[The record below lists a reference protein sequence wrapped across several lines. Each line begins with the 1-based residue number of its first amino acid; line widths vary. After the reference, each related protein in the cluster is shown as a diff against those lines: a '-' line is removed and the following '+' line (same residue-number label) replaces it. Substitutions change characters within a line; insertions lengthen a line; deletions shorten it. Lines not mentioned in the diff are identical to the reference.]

1 MIDLENRD
9 PLSPMLTKKELSQIS
24 VFDIHTSYAKNITS
38 ERRLKMV
45 KESNRLKAYYKSI
58 RS

>member
-9 PLSPMLTKKELSQIS
+9 PLGPILTKKELSQIS
-24 VFDIHTSYAKNITS
+24 VFDIHTPYAKNVTS
-38 ERRLKMV
+38 ERRFKMIERSNKLKV
-45 KESNRLKAYYKSI
+45 YYKSN